1 MMNMKKICKRICLFS
16 IISLIKK
23 MDLDYNKFEIQN
35 RKIRKR
41 KKEHKQWNSA
51 TKQEA
56 NFQSFIFS
64 NKF

>member
-1 MMNMKKICKRICLFS
+1 
-16 IISLIKK
+16 